1 MDGRKLKWTNTQ
13 MRERVSKTEEVI
25 RIFHFYVEY
34 PHQIGRAYWSEM
46 SNKDERMVESQP
58 KNEKKNKKNFRT

>member
-1 MDGRKLKWTNTQ
+1 
-13 MRERVSKTEEVI
+13 MRERETKTEEVI
-25 RIFHFYVEY
+25 QIFHFYVEY

-58 KNEKKNKKNFRT
+58 KNEKKNKKNPNVN